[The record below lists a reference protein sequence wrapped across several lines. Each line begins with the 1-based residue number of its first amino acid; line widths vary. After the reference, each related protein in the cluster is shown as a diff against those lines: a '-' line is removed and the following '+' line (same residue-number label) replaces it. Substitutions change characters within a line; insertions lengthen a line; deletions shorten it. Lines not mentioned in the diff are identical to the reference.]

1 MQHAVIGQVFLAE
14 ELVRRGH
21 DVTLYAAGD
30 STANVRLAAGS
41 CQSLRL
47 IGLADFGPM
56 FHLPMLSDVYDHA
69 GEFDV
74 IHSHVDCLSFPLTRM
89 VHRANGLDYAWST
102 RPERLPPIYRSYSDL
117 PVVSISN
124 DQRRPLPEMN
134 WIRTV
139 YHGLPRDLL
148 KLVLEPATIWLSRK
162 DFPGEASRS
171 RH

>member
-89 VHRANGLDYAWST
+89 VHVPTVSTMLGQLDLSDCCRST
-102 RPERLPPIYRSYSDL
+102 GATAICRLCRL
-117 PVVSISN
+117 
-124 DQRRPLPEMN
+124 
-134 WIRTV
+134 
-139 YHGLPRDLL
+139 
-148 KLVLEPATIWLSRK
+148 ATISVVRFLR
-162 DFPGEASRS
+162 
-171 RH
+171 

>member
-1 MQHAVIGQVFLAE
+1 MRSFLPLRPLRIAQIPPLYE
-14 ELVRRGH
+14 SVSPKLYGGTERIVAYFWPKRLVRRGH

-89 VHRANGLDYAWST
+89 VHVPTVSTMLGQLDLSDCCRST
-102 RPERLPPIYRSYSDL
+102 GATAICRLCRL
-117 PVVSISN
+117 
-124 DQRRPLPEMN
+124 
-134 WIRTV
+134 
-139 YHGLPRDLL
+139 
-148 KLVLEPATIWLSRK
+148 ATISVVRFLR
-162 DFPGEASRS
+162 
-171 RH
+171 